1 MAGRAFWDASAIVAL
16 LARQEGTPKAAELG
30 RRFGHIVVWWGTT
43 VEVQSAIAK
52 RVREKLLNTGDAE
65 QSLARFRV
73 LRTRWTEVEPQERI
87 RRDAEEFPSRFQ
99 LRTGDS
105 FQLAAALAW
114 CSNRPKN
121 RPFVSF
127 DNDLADAAQEI
138 GFDLYRL

>member
-1 MAGRAFWDASAIVAL
+1 MPGKAFWDASAIVAI
-16 LARQEGTPKAAELG
+16 LARQEGTPKANELG
-30 RRFGHIVVWWGTT
+30 RRFGSIVVWWGTT

-52 RVREKLLNTGDAE
+52 RVREKLMTNYDAG

-73 LRTRWTEVEPQERI
+73 LRSRWTEVEPHERV
-87 RRDAEEFPSRFQ
+87 RRDAEEFPDRFG
-99 LRTGDS
+99 LRTGDA

-127 DNDLADAAQEI
+127 DNDLADAAQEV
-138 GFDLYRL
+138 GFEVHRL